1 MKKKITSLTL
11 GALLLA
17 LSFLAQAQEP
27 KKLPRIGILLVSTS
41 SATAHLL
48 EAFRHGLHDLGY
60 VEGRN
65 ITVEQ
70 RFGGGKVEG
79 LSGLAAELVG
89 LNVDLIIAAT
99 PPAISAAKQ
108 AAKTTPIVMVATG
121 DPVALGFV
129 SSLARPGGNVTGLT
143 ILSVELSGKQLE
155 LLTEIIP
162 RISLV
167 GVLWNPNSPDTQLAF
182 KETQAA
188 AKAQNVRLLSMAVR
202 HGEDI
207 DNVLQ
212 EANKHRPDALVVLQ
226 DSLTFTHRKRIVD
239 LTTKKRLPAVYGLTE
254 SAEAGGLMSY
264 GPNRADQY
272 RRAATYVDKIL
283 KGAKP
288 ADLPVEQPTKFEFVI
303 NLKTAK
309 QIGLAIPASVLARA
323 DRVIR

>member
-1 MKKKITSLTL
+1 MKKKITNLTL
-11 GALLLA
+11 GALLIV
-17 LSFLAQAQEP
+17 LSFAAKAQEP

-60 VEGRN
+60 VPGRN
-65 ITVEQ
+65 IAIEQ
-70 RFGGGKVEG
+70 RFGEGKVER

-99 PPAISAAKQ
+99 PPAISAAKR
-108 AAKTTPIVMVATG
+108 AAKTTPIVMVSTG

-129 SSLARPGGNVTGLT
+129 SSLARPGGNFTGLT

-202 HGEDI
+202 HSEDI
-207 DNVLQ
+207 DHVFPVSTRVNVF
-212 EANKHRPDALVVLQ
+212 EAFRGASQSQGSCHRDV
-226 DSLTFTHRKRIVD
+226 
-239 LTTKKRLPAVYGLTE
+239 
-254 SAEAGGLMSY
+254 
-264 GPNRADQY
+264 
-272 RRAATYVDKIL
+272 
-283 KGAKP
+283 
-288 ADLPVEQPTKFEFVI
+288 
-303 NLKTAK
+303 
-309 QIGLAIPASVLARA
+309 
-323 DRVIR
+323 